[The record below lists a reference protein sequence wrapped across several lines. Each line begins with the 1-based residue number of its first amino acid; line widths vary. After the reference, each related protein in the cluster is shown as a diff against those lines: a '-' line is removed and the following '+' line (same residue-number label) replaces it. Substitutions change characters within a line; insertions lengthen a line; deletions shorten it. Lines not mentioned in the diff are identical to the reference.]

1 MRAREAFIA
10 AAIAAMAAAPALAA
24 KPAPGCGSDV
34 YVNTTVDGSLA
45 SPGPY
50 AFVSD
55 GNSSYPT
62 GGNGQNRVESRL
74 QFDGCWFDY
83 LFNINSSRNTY
94 AVLSDGTHVSKHF
107 NFDRIASVPV
117 TPGPDNTTFGDTGF
131 CAEGVVANADGSMR
145 RNADGSYQDNYG
157 GCGVD
162 ELGWYV
168 RRAAVINLYEGPSR
182 DYRLRFRPSPIGP
195 HASDDYCGLNPAQCD
210 VLSYVRVY
218 HPSARTWTILPEA
231 GAAAALLRYD
241 GGAYQ
246 LQSYEAVPFRVTAVR
261 P

>member
-1 MRAREAFIA
+1 MKFRVAVLAVAVYGTVAARPTE
-10 AAIAAMAAAPALAA
+10 AA
-24 KPAPGCGSDV
+24 KPSACGSDV
-34 YVNTTVDGSLA
+34 YVNTTIDGSLA
-45 SPGPY
+45 SPGVY
-50 AFVSD
+50 AYVSD

-62 GGNGQNRVESRL
+62 GGNGQNRIESRL

-83 LFNINSSRNTY
+83 LFNINSSRNAY
-94 AVLSDGTHVSKHF
+94 ALLSDGTHVSKHF

-117 TPGPDNTTFGDTGF
+117 TPGPENTTFGDTGF
-131 CAEGVVANADGSMR
+131 CAEGVVTNADGSIR

-168 RRAAVINLYEGPSR
+168 RRAAVVNLYEGPSR
-182 DYRLRFRPSPIGP
+182 DFRLRFRPSPIGP
-195 HASDDYCGLNPAQCD
+195 HASDDYCVLHPAECD

-218 HPSARTWTILPEA
+218 HPAARTWTILPEA
-231 GAAAALLRYD
+231 GATAALFRYD
-241 GGAYQ
+241 GGAYV
-246 LQSYEAVPFRVTAVR
+246 LQSYEAVPFRIVAVR